1 MTTHACLL
9 TNDDNEYANLHTE
22 DIKFLIYK
30 ILLFYYVFSFF
41 KFLSSIVG
49 SIFYVYTVRCLKS
62 ESYILKRYG

>member
-30 ILLFYYVFSFF
+30 ILLFYYVFSF
-41 KFLSSIVG
+41 LN
-49 SIFYVYTVRCLKS
+49 
-62 ESYILKRYG
+62 SYPVLLVQFSMYIQLDV